1 MTKGWPIISLKTN
14 LSTMLTTLA
23 TLLIYPS
30 FFVVTAILLH
40 LFTLEYIVL
49 WIVSRSG
56 LLICYGVYP
65 DDFRGDTK
73 KSHL

>member
-49 WIVSRSG
+49 
-56 LLICYGVYP
+56 
-65 DDFRGDTK
+65 
-73 KSHL
+73 